1 MKTSKQIHITK
12 FDRERLNRL
21 LEQAGGDDIIGY
33 LDDLQAE
40 LERAVVVEPAEIPSD
55 VITMNSIVSLV
66 DVESSE
72 EETFTLVFPSDADV
86 DTGKISVMAPLGTAM
101 LGYQVGDI
109 FEWQVPMGQKRWRVA
124 KVIYQPEAAGD
135 YHL

>member
-101 LGYQVGDI
+101 LGMPW
-109 FEWQVPMGQKRWRVA
+109 EEMMR
-124 KVIYQPEAAGD
+124 
-135 YHL
+135 H